1 MGCCRRTKGMLP
13 AVIRCVRCENRYISI
28 LFTDLSINSGGFF
41 MEEKQKVEVS
51 TELSDTNQS
60 ETNNA
65 VPQVKIEVKVSPMTP
80 EEVEAQTKPKLKK
93 KYNIPTVKIA
103 YIAVL
108 AALNIALSAV
118 SPRIGTF
125 KITPTYTLC
134 FLAGYFFGPF
144 IGIAVGGIGDVLGTI
159 INGNVPNPIILAASC
174 LLGAIPGLVRYIRI
188 KKLGKFEWIFHL
200 ILSFVCCY
208 VACSLFINTYALYM
222 MGLGKGAS
230 FWVYLGTRA
239 ATQSSIVAANVALS
253 LIITPFFSKIYKATV
268 KL

>member
-1 MGCCRRTKGMLP
+1 MT
-13 AVIRCVRCENRYISI
+13 EN
-28 LFTDLSINSGGFF
+28 
-41 MEEKQKVEVS
+41 EKVGVS

-65 VPQVKIEVKVSPMTP
+65 VPQVKIEVKVLPMTS
-80 EEVEAQTKPKLKK
+80 EEVQAQTKPKLRK

-108 AALNIALSAV
+108 AALDIVLSAF
-118 SPRIGTF
+118 SPRLGNF
-125 KITPTYTLC
+125 KITPTYTIC
-134 FLAGYFFGPF
+134 FLSGYFFGPF

-159 INGNVPNPIILAASC
+159 INGNVPHPIILVASC

-200 ILSFVCCY
+200 ILSFVFCY
-208 VACSLFINTYALYM
+208 VACSLFINTFALYI
-222 MGLGKGAS
+222 MGYSGDTP
-230 FWVYLGTRA
+230 FWAYLGARA
-239 ATQSSIVAANVALS
+239 ASQSSIVAANVALS
-253 LIITPFFSKIYKATV
+253 LIITPIFAKIYKSTV